1 MFALSSRWEGFGL
14 VLLEAM
20 SHGLPV
26 VSFDCPRGPGEIITP
41 GRDGT
46 LVPPEDVPALTAAL
60 EELVTDPALRRAY
73 GAAAL
78 ETARAYDREAVAAQW
93 EELLSALEQGRAG

>member
-1 MFALSSRWEGFGL
+1 
-14 VLLEAM
+14 M

-26 VSFDCPRGPGEIITP
+26 VSFDCPRGPGEIITS

-60 EELVTDPALRRAY
+60 EQLVADPARRRAY

-78 ETARAYDREAVAAQW
+78 ETARAYDRDAIGARWEA
-93 EELLSALEQGRAG
+93 LLLALEQREPR